1 MIESLTMDLC
11 LILIAAFLSGLV
23 CRKLGASP
31 VVGYLL
37 VGAFIGRSGFG
48 AVSENR
54 GEIEILAHGGV
65 LLLLFSIG
73 LEFPLDKAR
82 EWLSRFVLG
91 GSTQMLLVVIPLV
104 AGLMSLGLNWR
115 PAAILGTALAFSSTV
130 LVFRALS
137 EIGQAT
143 TPHGRSIIG
152 ILLFQDVALVP
163 ILLLVP
169 QLSEKSRPIA
179 AIEYVRLAA
188 ASAAFILGILLLRKL
203 MLRVGIELLVAL
215 RSTELVVLFM
225 MAFLFSISLI
235 AHTMGLT
242 AIMGAFGAGLVL
254 SGNRLTP
261 QMDALVLPFRE
272 CFAALFFTSL
282 GMLLNLR
289 LFWSDAVFLVACL
302 ADILALKWLAGWMAL
317 VVTGSEWH
325 TALGMGLGIS
335 QVGEFSFILALQGLQ
350 EGLLT
355 EVHYQRVLCL
365 SLGTLVLTPQLLRY
379 GLRLIEHPAPTKY
392 PEQQVH
398 LPTSTDL
405 LRAIVVGIAPAGRQI
420 ASRLE
425 LAGYE
430 VCVVDLSPVNVYPFT
445 QEGFRAVTGD
455 ATDPS
460 VLDKADIKTAD
471 LVVVCVPRDEDG
483 IRIVRSARLLN
494 RDCRIMARCHYLNNT
509 NTVKKAGANV
519 VISEEGEALNALLK
533 LMDEVQSYHETRQT

>member
-1 MIESLTMDLC
+1 MIETLTIDLC
-11 LILIAAFLSGLV
+11 FILIAAFLSGLV
-23 CRKLGASP
+23 CRKIGASP

-37 VGAFIGRSGFG
+37 VGAALGRSGFG
-48 AVSENR
+48 AVSDSR

-73 LEFPLDKAR
+73 LEFPLEKAR
-82 EWLSRFVLG
+82 EWLSRSVLG
-91 GSTQMLLVVIPLV
+91 GSTQMLLVAVPIV
-104 AGLMSLGLNWR
+104 VGLMSLGLNWR
-115 PAAILGTALAFSSTV
+115 SAAILGTALAFSSTV

-143 TPHGRSIIG
+143 TPNGRSIIG

-163 ILLLVP
+163 ILLLIP

-179 AIEYVRLAA
+179 TFEYVRLAA
-188 ASAAFILGILLLRKL
+188 AAAAFILGILLLRKL
-203 MLRVGIELLVAL
+203 MLRVGIALLVAL

-235 AHTMGLT
+235 AHGMGLT
-242 AIMGAFGAGLVL
+242 AVMGAFGAGMVL

-289 LFWSDAVFLVACL
+289 LFWNDAAFLVACL
-302 ADILALKWLAGWMAL
+302 AGVLAVKWLAGWMAL
-317 VVTGSEWH
+317 VLTGSGWR
-325 TALGMGLGIS
+325 TALSMGLGIS

-350 EGLLT
+350 AGVLS

-365 SLGTLVLTPQLLRY
+365 SLGTLVLTPQLLKY
-379 GLRLIEHPAPTKY
+379 GLRLIEHPAPSKR
-392 PEQQVH
+392 PDQQVH
-398 LPTSTDL
+398 LPTSKDL
-405 LRAIVVGIAPAGRQI
+405 LRAVVVGIGPAGRQI

-455 ATDPS
+455 ATNPG
-460 VLDKADIKTAD
+460 VLDRADTKTAD
-471 LVVVCVPRDEDG
+471 EIDSHRPF
-483 IRIVRSARLLN
+483 
-494 RDCRIMARCHYLNNT
+494 YF
-509 NTVKKAGANV
+509 
-519 VISEEGEALNALLK
+519 
-533 LMDEVQSYHETRQT
+533 

>member
-1 MIESLTMDLC
+1 MIESLTIDLC
-11 LILIAAFLSGLV
+11 FILIAAFLSGSL

-31 VVGYLL
+31 LVGYLL
-37 VGAFIGRSGFG
+37 VGAIIGKSGFA
-48 AVSENR
+48 AVSDDR
-54 GEIEILAHGGV
+54 QEIEILAHGGV

-73 LEFPLDKAR
+73 LEFPLEKAR
-82 EWLSRFVLG
+82 ERLSRFVLG
-91 GSTQMLLVVIPLV
+91 GSTQMLLVTVPVV
-104 AGLMSLGLNWR
+104 AGLMSLGVDWR
-115 PAAILGTALAFSSTV
+115 SATVLGTALAFSSTV

-137 EIGQAT
+137 DIGQST
-143 TPHGRSIIG
+143 TPHGRTIIG

-163 ILLLVP
+163 ILLLIP

-179 AIEYVRLAA
+179 AFEYVRLAA

-203 MLRVGIELLVAL
+203 ILKVGIQMLVAL

-242 AIMGAFGAGLVL
+242 AVMGAFGAGLIL

-289 LFWSDAVFLVACL
+289 LFWNDAAFLVACL
-302 ADILALKWLAGWMAL
+302 AGVLALKWLAGWVAL
-317 VVTGSEWH
+317 VVTGSGRR

-350 EGLLT
+350 AGVLT

-365 SLGTLVLTPQLLRY
+365 SLGTLILTPQLLKY
-379 GLRLIEHPAPTKY
+379 GLRLIEHPAT
-392 PEQQVH
+392 PERQDQRFH
-398 LPTSTDL
+398 LPTSKDI
-405 LRAIVVGIAPAGRQI
+405 LRSVVIGIGPAGRQI

-445 QEGFRAVTGD
+445 QEGFLAVAGD
-455 ATDPS
+455 ATNPD
-460 VLDKADIKTAD
+460 VLDQADTRSAD
-471 LVVVCVPRDEDG
+471 LVVVCVPGDEDG

-494 RDCRIMARCHYLNNT
+494 RDCRIMARCRYLNNT
-509 NTVKKAGANV
+509 NALQKAGADV
-519 VISEEGEALNALLK
+519 VISEEGEALNTLLK
-533 LMDEVQSYHETRQT
+533 LMDEVQSYHETKQT